1 MRGAVKALL
10 VVVAVALAACGKD
23 SVLGVGGS
31 GSVAGSYTLRTING
45 NNLPFTVE
53 QIGDDKTEVLSETM
67 VLGDSTFSLSGSAR
81 VTAAGV
87 TTTEPYA
94 NDGTFTQNGS
104 SVILTFSSGAR
115 ESGTVSS
122 GTLTLASG
130 GFTLVYRR

>member
-10 VVVAVALAACGKD
+10 VVAAVALVACGKD

-45 NNLPFTVE
+45 NNLPVTVE

-67 VLGDSTFSLSGSAR
+67 VLGDGTFSLQGSIR
-81 VTAAGV
+81 VTEGGL
-87 TTTEPYA
+87 TTTQPYA

-104 SVILTFSSGAR
+104 AVILTFSSGAR
-115 ESGTVSS
+115 ESGTASG
-122 GTLTLASG
+122 GTLTLVSG
-130 GFTLVYRR
+130 GFTWVYRR